1 VTLDRAQWTS
11 VAGPNFPSQQG
22 LRGEILEAWRLCKL
36 SFCDKR
42 TRASEGGSLC
52 LYFAQRVDTAAARSN
67 QWPHLRTITA
77 HNSWAAASPMHAVQ
91 SLQPLLL
98 VARSGSC
105 SAKPRDGHEPN
116 DGPRQQR
123 VANGATQPPAPLGTT
138 LVAARGSRGD
148 ARGSGGLSLGEG
160 WRVRK
165 GIIGIVVAGAL
176 AVSGD
181 LVASGLLFHHQLI
194 SSIFNSASSWT
205 GYRVQVTIACPLNVF
220 TIVVSSAERS
230 CATMQQSKP

>member
-1 VTLDRAQWTS
+1 MTRGQEQARA
-11 VAGPNFPSQQG
+11 
-22 LRGEILEAWRLCKL
+22 
-36 SFCDKR
+36 
-42 TRASEGGSLC
+42 GSLC
-52 LYFAQRVDTAAARSN
+52 LYFAQRVDTTAARSN
-67 QWPHLRTITA
+67 QWPHFRTITA

-148 ARGSGGLSLGEG
+148 GRGSGGLSLGEG
-160 WRVRK
+160 WRVRVVRE
-165 GIIGIVVAGAL
+165 GIVVAGAL
-176 AVSGD
+176 DVSGPQIPPVSSTFNSF
-181 LVASGLLFHHQLI
+181 LPPSTYRPLAQNTPYSVITMTCPLRCFHHRCQLTGTFMCHHADNTYKLALLSTSLC
-194 SSIFNSASSWT
+194 SSHLTASQSLSHE
-205 GYRVQVTIACPLNVF
+205 PL
-220 TIVVSSAERS
+220 
-230 CATMQQSKP
+230 QQCLS